1 MMSAPE
7 VISMCVR
14 LSGPGLTPE
23 MVERFSLVI
32 PGRVTDVDWAASGAQ
47 VVLTCPDGLPPEIVP
62 AMTDI
67 ALARGWDL
75 SVSPTVFPHGQTPEI
90 L

>member
-1 MMSAPE
+1 MMPDAAPTR
-7 VISMCVR
+7 IR

-23 MVERFSLVI
+23 MVERFSLLI
-32 PGRVTDVDWAASGAQ
+32 PGQISDIDWAVHGAQ
-47 VVLTCPDGLPPEIVP
+47 VTLTCPDGLPPEIVP

-67 ALARGWDL
+67 ALARGWTLD
-75 SVSPTVFPHGQTPEI
+75 VFADGQSAQI

>member
-1 MMSAPE
+1 MSNAAAP
-7 VISMCVR
+7 IYVR

-23 MVERFSLVI
+23 MVERFALLI
-32 PGRVTDVDWAASGAQ
+32 PGQIADIDWAANGAQ
-47 VVLTCPDGLPPEIVP
+47 VTLTCPDGLPPEIVP

-75 SVSPTVFPHGQTPEI
+75 LVFPDRQTPEI

>member
-1 MMSAPE
+1 MIPIIPVSSP
-7 VISMCVR
+7 ICVR

-23 MVERFSLVI
+23 AVERFSLII
-32 PGRVTDVDWAASGAQ
+32 PGRITDIDWVVSGAQ

-75 SVSPTVFPHGQTPEI
+75 RVFLHGQTPEI

>member
-1 MMSAPE
+1 MTFTEPK
-7 VISMCVR
+7 MCVQ

-23 MVERFSLVI
+23 MVERFCLLI
-32 PGRVTDVDWAASGAQ
+32 PGQIADMDWAANGGQ
-47 VVLTCPDGLPPEIVP
+47 VTFACPDGLPPEIIP

-75 SVSPTVFPHGQTPEI
+75 RVFPDGQTPEI